1 MCKEMCEKNW
11 FSRTKS
17 EFFSPNTQCWSPR
30 PSSKVVVTWLS
41 LWDFGGMWL
50 VRNEDTIME
59 ICFALSSLSIVRKW
73 PKGPYLVCTE
83 RMRLWDIA
91 LRLKDAMMPHNG
103 PWHKSLFTLS
113 STANQHIVVG
123 NRHVLRTMN
132 VINFQPLLWQKNIG
146 LHLTLLWH
154 ARFEIFRNLQQ
165 KHKNDRCSLSDKKEQ
180 STTVVSY
187 QNESFSSKWELPS
200 LLSPFLITRGRMDA
214 RRVALILMK
223 ISHFDRTPHWSC
235 LQKAP
240 FFKKITQKLWL
251 PCPRPR
257 LRHLTMPSPMC
268 EERPKMTSSVMR
280 LTKTSTPAAA
290 EIGIEKAKGYAKQ
303 QLLTIWG

>member
-1 MCKEMCEKNW
+1 MQRNLRKKKW

-41 LWDFGGMWL
+41 LWYFAELWL
-50 VRNEDTIME
+50 VRNEDTIIE
-59 ICFALSSLSIVRKW
+59 ICFALLSLPFVRKW
-73 PKGPYLVCTE
+73 PKCPYLVCTE

-103 PWHKSLFTLS
+103 PWHKSLFTLR
-113 STANQHIVVG
+113 STASQHIVVG

-165 KHKNDRCSLSDKKEQ
+165 KPKNDRCSLSDKKEQ
-180 STTVVSY
+180 STTMEPTNSGKPSR
-187 QNESFSSKWELPS
+187 QFRLDQFFS
-200 LLSPFLITRGRMDA
+200 LST
-214 RRVALILMK
+214 
-223 ISHFDRTPHWSC
+223 SPH
-235 LQKAP
+235 
-240 FFKKITQKLWL
+240 
-251 PCPRPR
+251 
-257 LRHLTMPSPMC
+257 
-268 EERPKMTSSVMR
+268 
-280 LTKTSTPAAA
+280 
-290 EIGIEKAKGYAKQ
+290 
-303 QLLTIWG
+303 